1 MSPIVPDVNLGDD
14 ANPFGEVIDRTL
26 LDDIEDTGFWDT
38 TPQLQLIAER
48 AAQKRVSAWGLLAI
62 CLAHRASHVPPN
74 VVIVERDGSVGTNN
88 VLSEGTSANGFYG
101 LVARPGGGKSVTF
114 RLGSSLIPP
123 NGMPLPDGTGQGL
136 VKAISETVKVTKDE
150 EGKPLKDPYMVTR
163 FHRHSLTLHAP
174 EVKTLNAEFAREG
187 TKTASILRSM
197 WVGETLGMTN
207 ADKERNASIPANMA
221 RIIGIWGVQPQNAVA
236 ILDQSGDGTPQR
248 FLWAPAE
255 EYRRGARAPK
265 RTPAPPLTTF
275 PFPVFG
281 TTPPGIAMGSSLPK
295 EVRVTD
301 DGSAADESDL
311 PTPIWVHW
319 SPQMATDI
327 NAFYAAEDAA
337 FDRDPYADLSAEQEV
352 EEEALTM
359 EAHLL
364 LMRIKIAVWVGWL
377 HGRAE
382 PADIDWYLSGLIL
395 EVSVAELAGIWKM
408 CRREEKKEASRRGVN
423 RAFEMDATDTARGVI
438 KDDRLEQVS
447 EAAYSKLAARGPL
460 REYQLKQSAGKQQ
473 RPLVR
478 DALRHLEDNGRAEY
492 DGTFWY
498 AVYKGNKLRKQ
509 D

>member
-14 ANPFGEVIDRTL
+14 ANPFGEVIDRNL
-26 LDDIEDTGFWDT
+26 LDDIEATGFWDT

-48 AAQKRVSAWGLLAI
+48 AAQKRVSAWGLLAV

-136 VKAISETVKVTKDE
+136 VKAISETVKITKDE
-150 EGKPLKDPYMVTR
+150 EGKPLKEPYMVTR

-255 EYRRGARAPK
+255 EYRRGARAP
-265 RTPAPPLTTF
+265 R
-275 PFPVFG
+275 
-281 TTPPGIAMGSSLPK
+281 
-295 EVRVTD
+295 R
-301 DGSAADESDL
+301 
-311 PTPIWVHW
+311 
-319 SPQMATDI
+319 
-327 NAFYAAEDAA
+327 
-337 FDRDPYADLSAEQEV
+337 
-352 EEEALTM
+352 
-359 EAHLL
+359 
-364 LMRIKIAVWVGWL
+364 
-377 HGRAE
+377 
-382 PADIDWYLSGLIL
+382 GL
-395 EVSVAELAGIWKM
+395 
-408 CRREEKKEASRRGVN
+408 SRR
-423 RAFEMDATDTARGVI
+423 
-438 KDDRLEQVS
+438 
-447 EAAYSKLAARGPL
+447 AAR
-460 REYQLKQSAGKQQ
+460 SAHRRLSRLFAACPSR
-473 RPLVR
+473 RPGRL
-478 DALRHLEDNGRAEY
+478 DAVVAL
-492 DGTFWY
+492 
-498 AVYKGNKLRKQ
+498 
-509 D
+509 